1 MYNKAS
7 TGILLYGLFIISFI
21 FIVGPLKTYYVD
33 AYCQREVYFD
43 KNMTDKTN
51 VKVLYMTTVFP

>member
-1 MYNKAS
+1 
-7 TGILLYGLFIISFI
+7 LYRFYIISFI
-21 FIVGPLKTYYVD
+21 FIVGLLKTYYFD

-43 KNMTDKTN
+43 KNMTDETN